1 MMLKNTQGKYNLWLP
16 PSFVVF
22 LHKDSDTTLDSYRI
36 QPTVGP
42 LGTHMCQL
50 GTLTAGHAVA
60 VYSVYFLSTAGTVGQ
75 VSQPPPLAA
84 VGYA

>member
-22 LHKDSDTTLDSYRI
+22 LHKDSFNSYRI

-42 LGTHMCQL
+42 LGAHMCQL
-50 GTLTAGHAVA
+50 GTLTAGLSVA
-60 VYSVYFLSTAGTVGQ
+60 VYSVYLLSTAGTVGQ
-75 VSQPPPLAA
+75 VSQTPPLAA
-84 VGYA
+84 VGSA

>member
-1 MMLKNTQGKYNLWLP
+1 MLKNTQGKYNLWLP

-42 LGTHMCQL
+42 LGAHMCQL
-50 GTLTAGHAVA
+50 GTLTVGVSVA
-60 VYSVYFLSTAGTVGQ
+60 VYSVYILSTAGTVAQ
-75 VSQPPPLAA
+75 VSQTPPLAA
-84 VGYA
+84 VGST